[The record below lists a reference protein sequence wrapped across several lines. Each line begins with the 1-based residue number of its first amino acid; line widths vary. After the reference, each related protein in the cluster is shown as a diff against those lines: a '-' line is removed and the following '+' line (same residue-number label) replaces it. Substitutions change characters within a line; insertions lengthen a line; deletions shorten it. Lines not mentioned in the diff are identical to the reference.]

1 LDFCLFTGF
10 TLFFKGGMKT
20 MLELRDIKKT
30 YLTGQTEVHALRG
43 IDLSFRQNEFVSVL
57 GPSGCGKTTLLN
69 IIGGLDQYTS
79 GDLVIQGRSTKDF
92 KDSDWD
98 AYRNRSIGFVFQTYN
113 LIPHQTVLGNV
124 ELALTLSGMPRAKR
138 RALAVEA
145 LTRVGLADQI
155 HKRPNQLSGGQM
167 QRVAIARAIVN
178 RPKIILADEPT
189 GALDSEISVQVM
201 DLLKEIAG
209 DKLVV
214 MVTHNA
220 DIAIAYSSRIIRLTD
235 GCVSGDT
242 NPYYPADDTATEAYA
257 GDGVATEGVA
267 DAPYLDANA
276 GEASDADIADASNVS
291 DNVHSD
297 VVKPQKKDKTS
308 MSFFTA
314 LALSG
319 KNLLT
324 KKARTILTAFAGS
337 IGIIGIALVLAISS
351 GFQAYIDQMQ
361 ADTMSSYPLEISET
375 AYDIDAAMGM
385 MSGGG
390 FGGFG
395 GGAGKSDE
403 LTEFPDEPVVNVNK
417 TSERFDNIVLH
428 NTLSDK
434 YITNVIEPLKKD
446 GLVNDISYTKAATLN
461 VFLKDGLDQ
470 SGSMTYT
477 PATLRSW
484 GPLLTNREF
493 VNSQYDLIDGT
504 YPQSKEDMVLVLDSY
519 NRVSD
524 NVLRGLGLYDE
535 EQTTVSFADIFAASY
550 KLYLNESYYV
560 PIKDASGNITR
571 WSINPAVLT
580 GATAAVELKI
590 SGIVRVKPGVS
601 SGALSSSIGYL
612 PELVDYILAE
622 DGKPTTSL
630 NETSMV
636 QWIKDNPYLNPLS
649 GAAYP
654 EATKEASYKTA
665 LQSANGDGRIIAIT
679 LYPKDFDAKE
689 KIKERLNAYNKSV
702 PEEEKVFFNDMIE
715 TMMSTIT
722 TMVNAIKYILI
733 AFTAISLVVSSIM
746 IGIITYISVL
756 ERTKEIGVLRSI
768 GARKRDISRVFNAE
782 TLTIG
787 FISGMIGVIVTLL
800 LSIPINLIIN
810 NLAGVANV
818 ASLQFV
824 HAIILIAVSMALTF
838 IAGLIPSRVAAKK
851 DPVTAL
857 RTE

>member
-1 LDFCLFTGF
+1 
-10 TLFFKGGMKT
+10 